1 MLNKHKR
8 KLDKMWSEK
17 VKENSDFKCEIDG
30 TSEYLNAHHFIGR
43 RNMATRWWL
52 PNGIC
57 LSPKMHTFGI
67 QSAHQHP
74 EWFRSEMI
82 KIRGNKWLKELMI
95 RGNKTVKP
103 VYETVLAY
111 LKGERNEY

>member
-17 VKENSDFKCEIDG
+17 VKEEADFKCEICG
-30 TSEYLNAHHFIGR
+30 NRERLNAHHHIGR
-43 RNMATRWWL
+43 RSLTTRWWL
-52 PNGIC
+52 PNGISLC
-57 LSPKMHTFGI
+57 PGCHTFSL
-67 QSAHQHP
+67 QSAHQNP
-74 EWFRSEMI
+74 EHFRSEII
-82 KIRGNKWLKELMI
+82 KVRGNKWLKELMI

-111 LKGERNEY
+111 LKGERNDY